1 MSDPTHEVKE
11 GHPPTYTLLQ
21 LRFRGKGIARI
32 VSRDEYNML
41 KKSGMLWEFYP
52 DAPMEWPTGQ
62 DSSPAVSNRTGVCP
76 YNEALE
82 HLKRE
87 YLRGTTCYHHGTSVA
102 WTSEDGRFVL
112 MLHPGHTEY
121 IGGYSGSCWCGT
133 HRDLFDLENLPHDLS
148 TCFGDSALRR
158 FTGRWK
164 KEYDAEVQDI
174 IAGYNLRTRKHVKG
188 ERIK

>member
-62 DSSPAVSNRTGVCP
+62 KPPPACGEGSRMSDPTPQGDKIMNDPVVRELLLTI
-76 YNEALE
+76 
-82 HLKRE
+82 E
-87 YLRGTTCYHHGTSVA
+87 YLRYLCEHAEGRTQTD
-102 WTSEDGRFVL
+102 SER
-112 MLHPGHTEY
+112 
-121 IGGYSGSCWCGT
+121 
-133 HRDLFDLENLPHDLS
+133 
-148 TCFGDSALRR
+148 LRR
-158 FTGRWK
+158 GSSVGLRMGHKHRGQITGHQSAEYWK
-164 KEYDAEVQDI
+164 EVWEVPESVGICRVCGLSIQSC
-174 IAGYNLRTRKHVKG
+174 GGKH
-188 ERIK
+188 